1 MQRGRSF
8 LAGIAFSA
16 VVILAGCGGGS
27 GPSRPTP
34 PPAGGFT
41 NSSLNGT
48 YTFSV
53 AGSDSAGIFTMAGS
67 FVACGCSQG
76 TISSGAADV
85 TNSTAALPN
94 AMIGSNSTYQIT
106 PDGRGLARLFINSSN
121 VGEIDIDFVLTSPAH
136 GLVIRFDS
144 NGTGSGS
151 IDLMPSPLTPTDL
164 TATPYAFSFSGGDSS
179 NNPVSA
185 IGAFTVDSTGA
196 ITAGVEDFN
205 SNGSVSA
212 QLALSGSV
220 TLGSGTSPGQATL
233 TTTSGS
239 RTFSVYSIDATHLKF
254 VENDGQDALMGDA
267 FNQPS
272 AAMPTGTLVFTMT
285 GLDAS
290 VPANLFVTGGVMT
303 SDGASA
309 ISNGSEDVNDAG
321 VVDGG
326 TNPANPSSFTGNFSS
341 TGGGRY
347 VVNLSGYVGGSVFA
361 AYPSSAG
368 LLMLEIDGASG
379 GITAGAA
386 LPQTAGAGVAASQGY
401 GLNLT
406 GEDLSSGFPSEID
419 QVAEFK
425 TTSNSI
431 SGLADQNDAG
441 TTQTVNLNGTY
452 SVSNGFGTTSFT
464 SGSPN
469 LFLYPVDGSTTLFIT
484 ADQFVAAVGSFSV
497 QSAPASAAAQPSKPR
512 TSFAPIQRVLPHR
525 RGQRNSFHGSAAH

>member
-1 MQRGRSF
+1 M
-8 LAGIAFSA
+8 
-16 VVILAGCGGGS
+16 ILAGCGGGG

-34 PPAGGFT
+34 PPSGGFT

-85 TNSTAALPN
+85 TNASGPLAN
-94 AMIGSNSTYQIT
+94 ATIENNSTYQIT
-106 PDGRGLARLFINSSN
+106 PDGRGLARLFITSGNVS
-121 VGEIDIDFVLTSPAH
+121 VGEVDIDFVLTSPAH
-136 GLVIRFDS
+136 GLVIRFDP

-151 IDLMPSPLTPTDL
+151 IDLMPNPLAQTDL
-164 TATPYAFSFSGGDSS
+164 TATPYAFSLSGGDSS

-185 IGAFTVDSTGA
+185 IGAFTVDSSGA
-196 ITAGVEDFN
+196 ITGGVEDF
-205 SNGSVSA
+205 SLNGSISA
-212 QLALSGSV
+212 QLGLSGSV

-233 TTTSGS
+233 TTNAGS

-254 VENDGQDALMGDA
+254 VENDGQDVLMGDV

-272 AAMPTGTLVFTMT
+272 ASVPAGTLVFTMT

-290 VPANLFVTGGVMT
+290 VPANLFVTGGFMN
-303 SDGASA
+303 SDGNSL
-309 ISNGSEDVNDAG
+309 ITNGSEDVNDAG
-321 VVDGG
+321 LVDGG
-326 TNPANPSSFTGNFSS
+326 SNPATPYSFTGSFSS
-341 TGGGRY
+341 TGSGRY

-368 LLMLEIDGASG
+368 LLMLEIDTASG
-379 GITAGAA
+379 GVTAGVAV
-386 LPQTAGAGVAASQGY
+386 PQTGGAGVAASQGY

-406 GEDLSSGFPSEID
+406 GEDLSSGFGSEID

-425 TTSNSI
+425 TTSTSI
-431 SGLADQNDAG
+431 TGLADQNESG
-441 TTQTVNLNGTY
+441 STQTLNLNGTY
-452 SVSNGFGTTSFT
+452 SLSNGFGTANFT

-469 LFLYPVDGSTTLFIT
+469 LFLYPVDGSNTFFIT
-484 ADQFVAAVGSFSV
+484 ADPNVPVAAVGSFTI
-497 QSAPASAAAQPSKPR
+497 QSAPASAATQPSKPR
-512 TSFAPIQRVLPHR
+512 MSFAPIPRLLPHGR
-525 RGQRNSFHGSAAH
+525 AQKHAFQGGTAR